1 MNIARKTLARAATAL
16 TAAAVLTSTVAVVSA
31 GPALAQATSLHQFLA
46 ATWKFQ
52 QDMKTMTYG
61 PSLSHARLIA
71 VHRCPVRRRRGLCGC
86 SWWALL
92 HRASGPGPFPGWGH
106 RHRLAVQE
114 PGRGLPGRPGRSH
127 HYRQQDVRPRDR
139 PGAAQWGPPPAFSN
153 DLESPAGYDRPGPR
167 RHAPARTDHR

>member
-71 VHRCPVRRRRGLCGC
+71 DTDALYADAEAYAAAHGGPYYTELRARTIPWLGSPTSARCTRAWSG
-86 SWWALL
+86 ST
-92 HRASGPGPFPGWGH
+92 RASWP
-106 RHRLAVQE
+106 
-114 PGRGLPGRPGRSH
+114 
-127 HYRQQDVRPRDR
+127 
-139 PGAAQWGPPPAFSN
+139 
-153 DLESPAGYDRPGPR
+153 
-167 RHAPARTDHR
+167 